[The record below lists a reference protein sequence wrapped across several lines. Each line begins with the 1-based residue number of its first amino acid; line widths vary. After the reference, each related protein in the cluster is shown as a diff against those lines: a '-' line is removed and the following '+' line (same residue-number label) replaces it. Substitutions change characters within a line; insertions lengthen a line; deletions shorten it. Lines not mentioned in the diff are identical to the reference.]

1 MQNRVPENTA
11 FIAPKRYSWHT
22 AICYGIKMYNAY
34 FGFKE
39 SPFSIAPD
47 PRYLY
52 MTEQH
57 REALAHLVYG
67 LNSEGGCILLTGEVG
82 TGKTTVCRCLLEQIP
97 EQSNIALVFNP
108 KVTATELLE
117 TICDEL
123 HIEYPKGENSVKTYI
138 DRINAFLLQANA
150 AGQKTVLIIDEAQ
163 NMESTVLEQLRLLT
177 NLETNQRKLLQIIIL
192 GQPELLEILSR
203 ENMRQLAQRITARF
217 HLNPLSRNE
226 LKAYISHRLAV
237 AGSNVQ
243 LFDEKTTKRL
253 FQLSNG
259 VPRLINIIC
268 DRALLGAYVENKTW
282 VDLPTLNN
290 AATEVFGKITHT
302 HTKKS
307 RWPVFTAMAA
317 SVAAIAVV
325 AYLTLSTKPAPPPS
339 VAQLTSDS
347 PQQAISAPG
356 TEAEAQSPTAALVNV
371 AAVDTAR
378 INQDADIEDFTDD
391 VTEEETESAPQ
402 PEQAAEVLVESE
414 SDALPDFKQLVFSK
428 AKSSKAQAYADLFDV
443 WSREYNAAQ
452 NGSACAFARDN
463 GLSCLHRQGNLRS
476 LAILNRPAVL
486 KFYDEHNDAA
496 YAILTYLNDNEAM
509 LRKGDQSLTV
519 SIDTLNRYWL
529 GEYTLLWQK
538 PPYYQ
543 SAVQPGSHGPIVQW
557 LDQQLVR
564 LYGQDD
570 IPTIHDT
577 YNDELKSQIVKFQQS
592 RGLTPDGVVGPHT
605 FILLNSELEANLPLL
620 NTRKG

>member
-1 MQNRVPENTA
+1 
-11 FIAPKRYSWHT
+11 
-22 AICYGIKMYNAY
+22 MYNAY

-57 REALAHLVYG
+57 REALAHLVFG

-123 HIEYPKGENSVKTYI
+123 HIEYPEGENSVKTYI

-203 ENMRQLAQRITARF
+203 ESMRQLAQRITARF

-226 LKAYISHRLAV
+226 LKAYISHRLAI

-243 LFDEKTTKRL
+243 LFDEKTIKRL
-253 FQLSNG
+253 FQLSSG

-282 VDLPTLNN
+282 VDLQTLNN
-290 AATEVFGKITHT
+290 SAKEVFGKIKP
-302 HTKKS
+302 TKNKTLH
-307 RWPVFTAMAA
+307 WPAYTAMAA
-317 SVAAIAVV
+317 GVAAIAIV
-325 AYLTLSTKPAPPPS
+325 AYFMLLTEPVPFTSI
-339 VAQLTSDS
+339 AQLADRSS
-347 PQQAISAPG
+347 QQELPVASIEPI
-356 TEAEAQSPTAALVNV
+356 EEKPV
-371 AAVDTAR
+371 AAVVIAQSEDSSIIDELVDTETA
-378 INQDADIEDFTDD
+378 QQPDEDT
-391 VTEEETESAPQ
+391 
-402 PEQAAEVLVESE
+402 EVLENSKSSAL
-414 SDALPDFKQLVFSK
+414 SDFRQLVFAEANK
-428 AKSSKAQAYADLFDV
+428 SKAQAYADLFDV
-443 WSREYNAAQ
+443 WSKEYKASKNP
-452 NGSACAFARDN
+452 SACAFARDN

-486 KFYDEHNDAA
+486 KFYDEQNDAA
-496 YAILTYLNDNEAM
+496 YVILTHLSDNEAT
-509 LRKGDQSLTV
+509 LRKGDTSLTV
-519 SIDTLNRYWL
+519 SADTLNQYWL

-543 SAVQPGSHGPIVQW
+543 AAVQPGSNGPIVQW
-557 LDQQLVR
+557 LDQQLAR
-564 LYGQDD
+564 LYGQNN

-577 YNDELKSQIVKFQQS
+577 YNDELKSQIMKFQQS
-592 RGLTPDGVVGPHT
+592 KGLTPDGVVGPHT
-605 FILLNSELEANLPLL
+605 FILLNSELEAGMPVL

>member
-1 MQNRVPENTA
+1 
-11 FIAPKRYSWHT
+11 
-22 AICYGIKMYNAY
+22 MYNAY

-123 HIEYPKGENSVKTYI
+123 HIEYPQGENSVKTYI

-163 NMESTVLEQLRLLT
+163 NMESEVLEQLRLLT

-192 GQPELLEILSR
+192 GQPELLEILSQ
-203 ENMRQLAQRITARF
+203 ESMRQLAQRITARF

-226 LKAYISHRLAV
+226 LKAYISHRVAV

-243 LFDEKTTKRL
+243 LFDEKAIKRL

-259 VPRLINIIC
+259 IPRLINIIC
-268 DRALLGAYVENKTW
+268 DRALLGAYVESKTW
-282 VDLPTLNN
+282 VDTQTLNN
-290 AATEVFGKITHT
+290 AAIEVFGKITH
-302 HTKKS
+302 KKNRKQ
-307 RWPVFTAMAA
+307 RWPVYTAMAA
-317 SVAAIAVV
+317 GVAAIAVA
-325 AYLTLSTKPAPPPS
+325 AYFALQTEPVPVTPI
-339 VAQLTSDS
+339 AQLTDTSS
-347 PQQAISAPG
+347 QQAMPVANI
-356 TEAEAQSPTAALVNV
+356 EAEEQVPVVALVN
-371 AAVDTAR
+371 APAVDAA
-378 INQDADIEDFTDD
+378 IIDEDADTEDDTEDDTD
-391 VTEEETESAPQ
+391 TTQQ
-402 PEQAAEVLVESE
+402 PDQAAEVLLKKES
-414 SDALPDFKQLVFSK
+414 SGLPDFKQLVFSETEK
-428 AKSSKAQAYADLFDV
+428 SKAQAYADLFDV
-443 WSREYNAAQ
+443 WSKEYNATK
-452 NGSACAFARDN
+452 NGNACAFARGN
-463 GLSCLHRQGNLRS
+463 SLSCLHRQGNLRS

-486 KFYDEHNDAA
+486 KFYDEQNAAA
-496 YAILTYLNDNEAM
+496 YAILTYLGDNEAT
-509 LRKGDQSLTV
+509 LRKGDSTLTV
-519 SIDTLNRYWL
+519 STDTLNRYWL

-543 SAVQPGSHGPIVQW
+543 AAVQPGSHGPIVQW

-564 LYGQDD
+564 LYGHDH

-592 RGLTPDGVVGPHT
+592 KGLTPDGVVGPHT
-605 FILLNSELEANLPLL
+605 FILLNSELEVDTPQL
-620 NTRKG
+620 NMREG

>member
-1 MQNRVPENTA
+1 
-11 FIAPKRYSWHT
+11 
-22 AICYGIKMYNAY
+22 MYNAY

-57 REALAHLVYG
+57 REALAHLVFG

-123 HIEYPKGENSVKTYI
+123 HIEYPEGENSVKTYI
-138 DRINAFLLQANA
+138 DRINVFLLQANA

-163 NMESTVLEQLRLLT
+163 NMESAVLEQLRLLT

-203 ENMRQLAQRITARF
+203 ESMRQLAQRITARF

-226 LKAYISHRLAV
+226 LKAYISHRLAI

-243 LFDEKTTKRL
+243 LFDEKTIKRL
-253 FQLSNG
+253 FQLSSG

-268 DRALLGAYVENKTW
+268 DRALLGAYVENKTR
-282 VDLPTLNN
+282 VDLQTLNN
-290 AATEVFGKITHT
+290 AAIEVFGKIKP
-302 HTKKS
+302 TKNKTL
-307 RWPVFTAMAA
+307 RWPAYTAVAA
-317 SVAAIAVV
+317 GVAAIAIV
-325 AYLTLSTKPAPPPS
+325 AYFILRTEPAPVTS
-339 VAQLTSDS
+339 IAQLTDK
-347 PQQAISAPG
+347 
-356 TEAEAQSPTAALVNV
+356 SPTQDISVASIEPIEQEPAPALLIAESEDTSIIDEV
-371 AAVDTAR
+371 VDTETA
-378 INQDADIEDFTDD
+378 QQPDEDT
-391 VTEEETESAPQ
+391 
-402 PEQAAEVLVESE
+402 EVLENSE
-414 SDALPDFKQLVFSK
+414 SSGLSDFRQLVFAETK
-428 AKSSKAQAYADLFDV
+428 KSKAQAYADLFDV
-443 WSREYNAAQ
+443 WSKEYNATR

-486 KFYDEHNDAA
+486 KFYDEQNEAA
-496 YAILTYLNDNEAM
+496 YVILTNLSDNEAT
-509 LRKGDQSLTV
+509 LRKGDTSLTV
-519 SIDTLNRYWL
+519 SADTLNQYWL

-543 SAVQPGSHGPIVQW
+543 AAVQPGSNGPIVQW
-557 LDQQLVR
+557 LDQQLAR
-564 LYGQDD
+564 LYGQNN

-577 YNDELKSQIVKFQQS
+577 YNDELKSQVVKFQQS
-592 RGLTPDGVVGPHT
+592 KGLTPDGVVGPHT
-605 FILLNSELEANLPLL
+605 FILLNSELEAGMPLL
-620 NTRKG
+620 NTSKG

>member
-1 MQNRVPENTA
+1 
-11 FIAPKRYSWHT
+11 
-22 AICYGIKMYNAY
+22 MYNAY

-97 EQSNIALVFNP
+97 QQSNIALVFNP
-108 KVTATELLE
+108 KITATELLE

-123 HIEYPKGENSVKTYI
+123 GIEYPQGENSVKSYI
-138 DRINAFLLQANA
+138 DCINAFLLQANA

-163 NMESTVLEQLRLLT
+163 NMDSTVLEQLRLLT

-217 HLNPLSRNE
+217 HLNPLSRSE

-237 AGSNVQ
+237 AGSNIQ
-243 LFDEKTTKRL
+243 LFDEKTIKRL
-253 FQLSNG
+253 YQLSHG
-259 VPRLINIIC
+259 IPRIINIIC
-268 DRALLGAYVENKTW
+268 DRALLGAYVENKHR
-282 VDLPTLNN
+282 VDLQTLNS
-290 AATEVFGKITHT
+290 AAKEVFGKIKHPNN
-302 HTKKS
+302 KKS
-307 RWPVFTAMAA
+307 SWPAIASIAAGVSAVAVAATAYLLFQPELATVNNETPANIATIEQAPLAGDEPATGETEIALTKVTKLDVSISEEDTDTEAAAEPDQVSGVTASSETDAA
-317 SVAAIAVV
+317 S
-325 AYLTLSTKPAPPPS
+325 
-339 VAQLTSDS
+339 
-347 PQQAISAPG
+347 
-356 TEAEAQSPTAALVNV
+356 
-371 AAVDTAR
+371 
-378 INQDADIEDFTDD
+378 DF
-391 VTEEETESAPQ
+391 
-402 PEQAAEVLVESE
+402 L
-414 SDALPDFKQLVFSK
+414 QLVFAEAGK
-428 AKSSKAQAYADLFDV
+428 SKAQAYADLFDQ
-443 WSREYNAAQ
+443 WNKKYRAAK
-452 NGSACAFARDN
+452 NGSACAFAIDN

-486 KFYDEHNDAA
+486 KFYDDQNNAA
-496 YAILTYLNDNEAM
+496 YAILTFLNNNEAT
-509 LRKGDQSLTV
+509 LRKGEQTLTV
-519 SIDTLNRYWL
+519 TVDTLNQYWL

-564 LYGQDD
+564 LYGQSDV
-570 IPTIHDT
+570 PTIRDT
-577 YNDELKSQIVKFQQS
+577 YNDELKSQVMKFQQS

-605 FILLNSELEANLPLL
+605 FILLNSELEANTPLL

>member
-1 MQNRVPENTA
+1 
-11 FIAPKRYSWHT
+11 
-22 AICYGIKMYNAY
+22 MYNAY

-97 EQSNIALVFNP
+97 EKSNIALVFNP

-123 HIEYPKGENSVKTYI
+123 HIEYPQGENSVKTYI
-138 DRINAFLLQANA
+138 DRINDFLLQANA

-163 NMESTVLEQLRLLT
+163 NLENAVLEQLRLLT

-192 GQPELLEILSR
+192 GQPELLEILSQ

-217 HLNPLSRNE
+217 HLNPLSRYE

-243 LFDEKTTKRL
+243 LFDEKAIKRL
-253 FQLSNG
+253 FQLSHG

-268 DRALLGAYVENKTW
+268 DRALLGAYVESKTS
-282 VDLPTLNN
+282 VDPQTVNN
-290 AATEVFGKITHT
+290 AAKEVFGKITH
-302 HTKKS
+302 KQNSKR
-307 RWPVFTAMAA
+307 RWPVFTAIAA
-317 SVAAIAVV
+317 GVTAIAV
-325 AYLTLSTKPAPPPS
+325 AGYLVLQTAAVPPAS
-339 VAQLTSDS
+339 NAQLTNES
-347 PQQAISAPG
+347 PQQAMAVASI
-356 TEAEAQSPTAALVNV
+356 EAEKQVPAVTSLDAAAAENTPAKHDPEDDTETAQ
-371 AAVDTAR
+371 
-378 INQDADIEDFTDD
+378 
-391 VTEEETESAPQ
+391 Q
-402 PEQAAEVLVESE
+402 PDQAAEVPPVKSKS
-414 SDALPDFKQLVFSK
+414 SDLSDFKQLVFSESEK
-428 AKSSKAQAYADLFDV
+428 SKAQAYTDLFDV
-443 WSREYNAAQ
+443 WRKEYDATK
-452 NGSACAFARDN
+452 NGNACAFARNN

-476 LAILNRPAVL
+476 LAVLNRPAVL
-486 KFYDEHNDAA
+486 KLYDEKNDAA
-496 YAILTYLNDNEAM
+496 YAILTYLGDNEAT
-509 LRKGDQSLTV
+509 LRKGDTTLTV
-519 SIDTLNRYWL
+519 SADTLNRYWL

-538 PPYYQ
+538 PPYYH

-564 LYGQDD
+564 IYGHDHT
-570 IPTIHDT
+570 PTIHDT
-577 YNDELKSQIVKFQQS
+577 YNDQLKSQIVKFQQS
-592 RGLTPDGVVGPHT
+592 KGLTPDGVVGPHT
-605 FILLNSELEANLPLL
+605 FILLNSELEADMPLL

>member
-1 MQNRVPENTA
+1 
-11 FIAPKRYSWHT
+11 
-22 AICYGIKMYNAY
+22 MYNAY

-97 EQSNIALVFNP
+97 EKSNIALVFNP

-123 HIEYPKGENSVKTYI
+123 HIEYPQGENSVKTYI
-138 DRINAFLLQANA
+138 DRINDFLLQANA

-163 NMESTVLEQLRLLT
+163 NLENAVLEQLRLLT

-192 GQPELLEILSR
+192 GQPELLEILSQ

-217 HLNPLSRNE
+217 HLNPLSRYE

-243 LFDEKTTKRL
+243 LFDEKAIKRL
-253 FQLSNG
+253 FQLSHG

-268 DRALLGAYVENKTW
+268 DRALLGAYVESKTS
-282 VDLPTLNN
+282 VDPQTVNN
-290 AATEVFGKITHT
+290 AAKEVFGKITH
-302 HTKKS
+302 KQNSKR
-307 RWPVFTAMAA
+307 RWPVFTAIAA
-317 SVAAIAVV
+317 GVTAIAI
-325 AYLTLSTKPAPPPS
+325 AGYLVLQTAAVPPAS
-339 VAQLTSDS
+339 NAQLTNES
-347 PQQAISAPG
+347 PQQAMAVAPI
-356 TEAEAQSPTAALVNV
+356 EAEKQIPAVTSLDAV
-371 AAVDTAR
+371 AAENTPAKDDPEDDT
-378 INQDADIEDFTDD
+378 
-391 VTEEETESAPQ
+391 ETAQQ
-402 PEQAAEVLVESE
+402 PDQAAEVPPVKSKS
-414 SDALPDFKQLVFSK
+414 SDLSDFKQLVFSESEK
-428 AKSSKAQAYADLFDV
+428 SKAQAYADLFDV
-443 WSREYNAAQ
+443 WRKEYDAAK
-452 NGSACAFARDN
+452 NGNACAFARNN

-476 LAILNRPAVL
+476 LAVLNRPAVL
-486 KFYDEHNDAA
+486 KLYDEKNDTA
-496 YAILTYLNDNEAM
+496 YAILTYLGDDEAT
-509 LRKGDQSLTV
+509 LRKGDTTLTV
-519 SIDTLNRYWL
+519 SADTLNRYWL
-529 GEYTLLWQK
+529 GEYTLLWQR
-538 PPYYQ
+538 PPYYH

-564 LYGQDD
+564 IYGHDQT
-570 IPTIHDT
+570 PTIHDT

-592 RGLTPDGVVGPHT
+592 KGLTPDGVVGPHT
-605 FILLNSELEANLPLL
+605 FILLNSELEADMPLL

>member
-1 MQNRVPENTA
+1 
-11 FIAPKRYSWHT
+11 
-22 AICYGIKMYNAY
+22 
-34 FGFKE
+34 
-39 SPFSIAPD
+39 
-47 PRYLY
+47 
-52 MTEQH
+52 MTDQH

-123 HIEYPKGENSVKTYI
+123 HIDYPDSGNTVKTYI

-163 NMESTVLEQLRLLT
+163 NMDSTVLEQLRLLT

-192 GQPELLEILSR
+192 GQPELLEILSH

-226 LKAYISHRLAV
+226 LKSYISHRLAV

-243 LFDEKTTKRL
+243 LFDEKAIKRL

-259 VPRLINIIC
+259 VPRIINIIC
-268 DRALLGAYVENKTW
+268 DRALLGAYVENKYRI
-282 VDLPTLNN
+282 DLDTLNH
-290 AATEVFGKITHT
+290 AAKEVFGKIQPAR
-302 HTKKS
+302 KP
-307 RWPVFTAMAA
+307 RRRFTAAAALAA
-317 SVAAIAVV
+317 SAAAIALS
-325 AYLTLSTKPAPPPS
+325 AYFLL
-339 VAQLTSDS
+339 Q
-347 PQQAISAPG
+347 
-356 TEAEAQSPTAALVNV
+356 
-371 AAVDTAR
+371 
-378 INQDADIEDFTDD
+378 
-391 VTEEETESAPQ
+391 PQ
-402 PEQAAEVLVESE
+402 PEAIAPQALNTAENPAAEQTTVTVEDASE
-414 SDALPDFKQLVFSK
+414 NVTSTPVDETGDTKTAMTSATSVDTDAVTATVTDSETLPQAGTEPAAVAVKTSNDTNAEFEQLVFADPEQSK
-428 AKSSKAQAYADLFDV
+428 ARAYSDLFDV
-443 WSREYNAAQ
+443 WRKNYDARK
-452 NGSACAFARDN
+452 NGSACTYARNN

-486 KFYDEHNDAA
+486 KFYDAQNNAA
-496 YAILTYLNDNEAM
+496 YAILTYLNDSEAT
-509 LRKGDQSLTV
+509 LRKHDQSLTV

-543 SAVQPGSHGPIVQW
+543 SAVQPGSQGPIVQW

-564 LYGQDD
+564 LYGHDAA
-570 IPTIHDT
+570 PTIHDT
-577 YNDELKSQIVKFQQS
+577 YNDELKSQVIKFQLS
-592 RGLTPDGVVGPHT
+592 KGLTPDGVVGPHT
-605 FILLNSELEANLPLL
+605 FILLNSELDTNTPLL

>member
-1 MQNRVPENTA
+1 
-11 FIAPKRYSWHT
+11 
-22 AICYGIKMYNAY
+22 MYNAY

-39 SPFSIAPD
+39 PPFSIAPD

-108 KVTATELLE
+108 KVTATELLA

-123 HIEYPKGENSVKTYI
+123 GIEYPEGENSVKTYI
-138 DRINAFLLQANA
+138 DRINAFLLQANS

-163 NMESTVLEQLRLLT
+163 NMDSTVLEQLRLLT

-217 HLNPLSRNE
+217 HLIPLSRNE
-226 LKAYISHRLAV
+226 LKAYLSHRLAV

-243 LFDEKTTKRL
+243 LFDEKTIKRL
-253 FQLSNG
+253 FQLSHG

-268 DRALLGAYVENKTW
+268 DRALLGAYVENKTR
-282 VDLPTLNN
+282 VDPQTLNT
-290 AATEVFGKITHT
+290 AAKEVFGKIKPIKNKTLH
-302 HTKKS
+302 
-307 RWPVFTAMAA
+307 WPAYTA
-317 SVAAIAVV
+317 VAAGV
-325 AYLTLSTKPAPPPS
+325 AA
-339 VAQLTSDS
+339 
-347 PQQAISAPG
+347 
-356 TEAEAQSPTAALVNV
+356 AALLAYFIVL
-371 AAVDTAR
+371 
-378 INQDADIEDFTDD
+378 
-391 VTEEETESAPQ
+391 TESAPLTSIAQLTDNSSQQDTAAGRIEATQEKPAIALPGAQSEEIAINDELLKTDTAPQ
-402 PEQAAEVLVESE
+402 PGQAAEVQLKKES
-414 SDALPDFKQLVFSK
+414 SGLSDFKQLVFAEAEQSK
-428 AKSSKAQAYADLFDV
+428 GQAYEDLFDV
-443 WSREYNAAQ
+443 WSKKYNATK
-452 NGSACAFARDN
+452 NGNACAFARDN

-486 KFYDEHNDAA
+486 KFYNEQNDAA
-496 YAILTYLNDNEAM
+496 YAILTYLSDDEAS
-509 LRKGDQSLTV
+509 LRKADTILTV
-519 SIDTLNRYWL
+519 STDTLNQYWL

-543 SAVQPGSHGPIVQW
+543 AAVQPGSHGPIVQW

-564 LYGQDD
+564 LYGHDD

-592 RGLTPDGVVGPHT
+592 KGLTPDGVVGPHT
-605 FILLNSELEANLPLL
+605 FILLNSELESDMPLL

>member
-1 MQNRVPENTA
+1 
-11 FIAPKRYSWHT
+11 
-22 AICYGIKMYNAY
+22 MYNAY

-47 PRYLY
+47 PRYLF
-52 MTEQH
+52 MTDQH

-108 KVTATELLE
+108 KVTAVELLE

-123 HIEYPKGENSVKTYI
+123 HIDYPGGENSVKTYI

-163 NMESTVLEQLRLLT
+163 NMDSTVLEQLRLLT

-203 ENMRQLAQRITARF
+203 DNMRQLAQRITARF
-217 HLNPLSRNE
+217 HLNPLSRND
-226 LKAYISHRLAV
+226 LKSYISHRLAV

-243 LFDEKTTKRL
+243 LFDEAAIKRL
-253 FQLSNG
+253 FQLSKG
-259 VPRLINIIC
+259 IPRIINIIC
-268 DRALLGAYVENKTW
+268 DRALLGAYVETKNR
-282 VDLPTLNN
+282 VDAQTLNH
-290 AATEVFGKITHT
+290 AAKEVFGNARQPKTGT
-302 HTKKS
+302 GW
-307 RWPVFTAMAA
+307 WPAIATIAAGIAGVAIAAYLTIQPHPAATTDPVQPVPVAETPVQALPVAADTAPAADTPAPPVTAQQAEPSPAPAAAAATTTAEVETAPEPRPAGPGDDSAAFEELVFTA
-317 SVAAIAVV
+317 
-325 AYLTLSTKPAPPPS
+325 TK
-339 VAQLTSDS
+339 
-347 PQQAISAPG
+347 
-356 TEAEAQSPTAALVNV
+356 QSKPRA
-371 AAVDTAR
+371 
-378 INQDADIEDFTDD
+378 F
-391 VTEEETESAPQ
+391 
-402 PEQAAEVLVESE
+402 
-414 SDALPDFKQLVFSK
+414 
-428 AKSSKAQAYADLFDV
+428 ADLFTL
-443 WSREYNAAQ
+443 WNREYDVLKHGNA
-452 NGSACAFARDN
+452 CTFARDN

-486 KFYDEHNDAA
+486 KFYDEQHRPA
-496 YAILTYLNDNEAM
+496 YAILTYLGDHEAT
-509 LRKGDQSLTV
+509 LRKGDNTLTV
-519 SIDTLNRYWL
+519 AADTLNRYWL

-543 SAVQPGSHGPIVQW
+543 SAVQPGSQGPIVQW

-564 LYGQDD
+564 IYGHDD
-570 IPTIHDT
+570 VPTIHDT
-577 YNDELKSQIVKFQQS
+577 YDDELMAQIIKFQQS
-592 RGLTPDGVVGPHT
+592 KGLIPDGVVGPHT
-605 FILLNSELEANLPLL
+605 FILLNSELDMNAPLL

>member
-1 MQNRVPENTA
+1 
-11 FIAPKRYSWHT
+11 
-22 AICYGIKMYNAY
+22 MYNAY

-97 EQSNIALVFNP
+97 EKSNIALVFNP

-123 HIEYPKGENSVKTYI
+123 HIEYPQGENSVKTYI
-138 DRINAFLLQANA
+138 DRINDFLLQANA

-163 NMESTVLEQLRLLT
+163 NLENAVLEQLRLLT

-192 GQPELLEILSR
+192 GQPELLEILSQ

-217 HLNPLSRNE
+217 HLNPLSRYE

-243 LFDEKTTKRL
+243 LFDEKAIKRL
-253 FQLSNG
+253 FQLSHG

-268 DRALLGAYVENKTW
+268 DRALLGAYVESKTS
-282 VDLPTLNN
+282 VDPQTVNN
-290 AATEVFGKITHT
+290 AAKEVFGKITH
-302 HTKKS
+302 KQNSKR
-307 RWPVFTAMAA
+307 RWPVFTAIAA
-317 SVAAIAVV
+317 GVTAIAV
-325 AYLTLSTKPAPPPS
+325 AGYLVLQTAAVPLASNAH
-339 VAQLTSDS
+339 LTNES
-347 PQQAISAPG
+347 PQQAMAVASI
-356 TEAEAQSPTAALVNV
+356 EAEKQVPAVTSLDAV
-371 AAVDTAR
+371 AAHAAVFNEDAPAKDDPEDDT
-378 INQDADIEDFTDD
+378 
-391 VTEEETESAPQ
+391 ETAQQ
-402 PEQAAEVLVESE
+402 PDQAAEVPPVKSKS
-414 SDALPDFKQLVFSK
+414 SDLSDFKQLVFSESEK
-428 AKSSKAQAYADLFDV
+428 SKAQAYADLFDV
-443 WSREYNAAQ
+443 WRKEYDATK
-452 NGSACAFARDN
+452 NGNACAFARNN

-476 LAILNRPAVL
+476 LAVLNRPAVL
-486 KFYDEHNDAA
+486 KLYDEKNDAA
-496 YAILTYLNDNEAM
+496 YAILTYLGDNEAT
-509 LRKGDQSLTV
+509 LRKGDTTLTV
-519 SIDTLNRYWL
+519 SADTLNRYWL

-538 PPYYQ
+538 PPYYH
-543 SAVQPGSHGPIVQW
+543 SAVQPGSNGPIVQW

-564 LYGQDD
+564 IYGHDHT
-570 IPTIHDT
+570 PTIHDT
-577 YNDELKSQIVKFQQS
+577 YNDQLKSQIVKFQQS
-592 RGLTPDGVVGPHT
+592 KGLTPDGVVGPHT
-605 FILLNSELEANLPLL
+605 FILLNSELEADMPLL

>member
-1 MQNRVPENTA
+1 
-11 FIAPKRYSWHT
+11 
-22 AICYGIKMYNAY
+22 MYNAY

-47 PRYLY
+47 PRYLF
-52 MTEQH
+52 MTDQH

-108 KVTATELLE
+108 KVTAVELLE

-123 HIEYPKGENSVKTYI
+123 HIEYPEGENSVKTYI

-163 NMESTVLEQLRLLT
+163 NMDSTVLEQLRLLT

-217 HLNPLSRNE
+217 HLNPLSRSD
-226 LKAYISHRLAV
+226 LKSYISHRLAV

-243 LFDEKTTKRL
+243 LFDDKAVRRL
-253 FQLSNG
+253 YQLSNG
-259 VPRLINIIC
+259 IPRVINIIC
-268 DRALLGAYVENKTW
+268 DRALLGAYVENKNRI
-282 VDLPTLNN
+282 DLQTLNN
-290 AATEVFGKITHT
+290 AAKEVFGSARASKPAER
-302 HTKKS
+302 
-307 RWPVFTAMAA
+307 RWPAP
-317 SVAAIAVV
+317 AAIAAGIAAVAV
-325 AYLTLSTKPAPPPS
+325 SAYLFTRTQPELPPAA
-339 VAQLTSDS
+339 AQLD
-347 PQQAISAPG
+347 PEVPAQQVV
-356 TEAEAQSPTAALVNV
+356 ETAAADPEPEP
-371 AAVDTAR
+371 AAAPDNEPDNAPDPALESASADAAPENPPNAAAAFEPAADNDYAAFESLIFTAAEKSKPQAFTDLFALW
-378 INQDADIEDFTDD
+378 NQDY
-391 VTEEETESAPQ
+391 S
-402 PEQAAEVLVESE
+402 VL
-414 SDALPDFKQLVFSK
+414 
-428 AKSSKAQAYADLFDV
+428 
-443 WSREYNAAQ
+443 RH
-452 NGSACAFARDN
+452 GSACTFARDN

-486 KFYDEHNDAA
+486 KFYDDQHRSA
-496 YAILTYLNDNEAM
+496 YAILTYLGDNEAT
-509 LRKGDQSLTV
+509 LRRQDRTLTV
-519 SIDTLNRYWL
+519 AVDTLNRYWL

-543 SAVQPGSHGPIVQW
+543 SAVQPGSQGPIVQW

-564 LYGQDD
+564 IYGHDD
-570 IPTIHDT
+570 VPTIHDT
-577 YNDELKSQIVKFQQS
+577 YDEALMAQIIRFQQS
-592 RGLTPDGVVGPHT
+592 KGLTPDGVVGPHT
-605 FILLNSELEANLPLL
+605 FILLNSELDTNTPLL

>member
-1 MQNRVPENTA
+1 
-11 FIAPKRYSWHT
+11 
-22 AICYGIKMYNAY
+22 MYNTY

-47 PRYLY
+47 PRYLF

-97 EQSNIALVFNP
+97 ERSNIALVFNP

-123 HIEYPKGENSVKTYI
+123 GIDYPQGENSVKTYI

-163 NMESTVLEQLRLLT
+163 NMDHTVLEQLRLLT

-192 GQPELLEILSR
+192 GQPELLEILSH

-217 HLNPLSRNE
+217 HLKPLSRFE

-237 AGSNVQ
+237 AGSNIQ
-243 LFDEKTTKRL
+243 LFDEKAQKKL
-253 FQLSNG
+253 YQLSKG
-259 VPRLINIIC
+259 IPRIINIIC
-268 DRALLGAYVENKTW
+268 DRALLGAYVENKAR

-290 AATEVFGKITHT
+290 AAREVFGEQQQNKRRS
-302 HTKKS
+302 S
-307 RWPVFTAMAA
+307 RWPAVIT
-317 SVAAIAVV
+317 VV
-325 AYLTLSTKPAPPPS
+325 AG
-339 VAQLTSDS
+339 
-347 PQQAISAPG
+347 I
-356 TEAEAQSPTAALVNV
+356 AAV
-371 AAVDTAR
+371 AAVTFALIQPNTLKSSVTHVRSQAEPQGASSTAS
-378 INQDADIEDFTDD
+378 IVAMKQESTATEALIPAS
-391 VTEEETESAPQ
+391 EEETSIPPVEKEMFIP
-402 PEQAAEVLVESE
+402 AAEKEMFIPAGEEESVARDTIRTE
-414 SDALPDFKQLVFSK
+414 IAEETAIALTNSGASTAAQTASAFYDLVFSDT
-428 AKSSKAQAYADLFDV
+428 STSKIQAYTDLLDV
-443 WSREYNAAQ
+443 WNREYDPSTD
-452 NGSACAFARDN
+452 GTACSFAKLD

-486 KFYDEHNDAA
+486 KLYDEKHNAA
-496 YAILTYLNDNEAM
+496 YAVLTHLNDDEAA
-509 LRKGDQSLTV
+509 LRRGDKTINV
-519 SIDTLNRYWL
+519 STGVLNRYWL

-538 PPYYQ
+538 PPYYR
-543 SAVQPGSHGPIVQW
+543 AAIQPGNQGPLVQW

-564 LYGQDD
+564 IYGQDHV
-570 IPTIHDT
+570 PTIHDT
-577 YNDELKSQIVKFQQS
+577 YNEELRSQIIKFQQS
-592 RGLTPDGVVGPHT
+592 KGLIPDGVVGPHT
-605 FILLNSELEANLPLL
+605 FILLNSELDVNTPML

>member
-1 MQNRVPENTA
+1 MQSRVPENTA

-47 PRYLY
+47 PRYLF

-138 DRINAFLLQANA
+138 DRINVFLLQANA

-253 FQLSNG
+253 FQLSKG

-268 DRALLGAYVENKTW
+268 DRALLGAYVENKTR
-282 VDLPTLNN
+282 VDTQTLNN
-290 AATEVFGKITHT
+290 AAKEVFGKITHT

-317 SVAAIAVV
+317 SIAAIAIVT
-325 AYLTLSTKPAPPPS
+325 YLILSTETAPLAS
-339 VAQLTSDS
+339 VAQLVNNS
-347 PQQAISAPG
+347 PQRAISAPG
-356 TEAEAQSPTAALVNV
+356 TEAEAEAQNQAAVPLADV
-371 AAVDTAR
+371 AAVDTTI
-378 INQDADIEDFTDD
+378 INQDAGIEDI
-391 VTEEETESAPQ
+391 TEKETESAPQ
-402 PEQAAEVLVESE
+402 PDQAAEILVENASN
-414 SDALPDFKQLVFSK
+414 AAPDFKQLVFSK
-428 AKSSKAQAYADLFDV
+428 TKSSKAQAYADLFDV
-443 WSREYNAAQ
+443 WSREYNAAKH
-452 NGSACAFARDN
+452 GSACAFARDN

-496 YAILTYLNDNEAM
+496 YAILTYLNDNKAT

-519 SIDTLNRYWL
+519 SVDTLNRYWL
-529 GEYTLLWQK
+529 GEYTLIWQK

-577 YNDELKSQIVKFQQS
+577 YNDELKSQIVKFQLS
-592 RGLTPDGVVGPHT
+592 KGLTPDGVVGPHT

-620 NTRKG
+620 NMRKG

>member
-1 MQNRVPENTA
+1 
-11 FIAPKRYSWHT
+11 
-22 AICYGIKMYNAY
+22 MYNAY

-97 EQSNIALVFNP
+97 EKSNIALVFNP

-123 HIEYPKGENSVKTYI
+123 HIEYPQGENSVKTYI
-138 DRINAFLLQANA
+138 DRINDFLLQANA

-163 NMESTVLEQLRLLT
+163 NMENAVLEQLRLLT

-192 GQPELLEILSR
+192 GQPELLEILSQ

-243 LFDEKTTKRL
+243 LFDEKTIKRL
-253 FQLSNG
+253 FQLSHG
-259 VPRLINIIC
+259 IPRLINIIC
-268 DRALLGAYVENKTW
+268 DRALLGAYVENKTS
-282 VDLPTLNN
+282 VDTETLNN
-290 AATEVFGKITHT
+290 AAKEVFGKITH
-302 HTKKS
+302 KKHS
-307 RWPVFTAMAA
+307 KRRWPVITAIAA
-317 SVAAIAVV
+317 GVAAIAV
-325 AYLTLSTKPAPPPS
+325 AGYLILQTEAVPPAPI
-339 VAQLTSDS
+339 AQLTNDS
-347 PQQAISAPG
+347 SQQAVAVASI
-356 TEAEAQSPTAALVNV
+356 EAEKQIPAVTSINAEAV
-371 AAVDTAR
+371 AADAAVFNQGASAEDDT
-378 INQDADIEDFTDD
+378 DA
-391 VTEEETESAPQ
+391 AQQ
-402 PEQAAEVLVESE
+402 PDQAAEAPPVIIKS
-414 SDALPDFKQLVFSK
+414 SDLADFRQLVFSESEK
-428 AKSSKAQAYADLFDV
+428 SKARAYADLFDV
-443 WSREYNAAQ
+443 WSKEYNAAK
-452 NGSACAFARDN
+452 NGNACAFARNN

-476 LAILNRPAVL
+476 LAVLNRPAVL
-486 KFYDEHNDAA
+486 KFYDEKNDAA
-496 YAILTYLNDNEAM
+496 YAILTYLGDNEAT
-509 LRKGDQSLTV
+509 LRKGETTVTV
-519 SIDTLNRYWL
+519 SADTLNRYWL

-538 PPYYQ
+538 PPYYN

-564 LYGQDD
+564 LYGHDHT
-570 IPTIHDT
+570 PTIHDT

-592 RGLTPDGVVGPHT
+592 KGLTPDGVVGPHT
-605 FILLNSELEANLPLL
+605 FILLNSELEADLPLL

>member
-1 MQNRVPENTA
+1 
-11 FIAPKRYSWHT
+11 
-22 AICYGIKMYNAY
+22 MYNEY

-108 KVTATELLE
+108 KVTATELLA

-123 HIEYPKGENSVKTYI
+123 GIEYPEGENSVKTYI

-163 NMESTVLEQLRLLT
+163 NMDSTVLEQLRLLT
-177 NLETNQRKLLQIIIL
+177 NLETNQRKLLQIIVL

-203 ENMRQLAQRITARF
+203 DNMRQLAQRITARF

-226 LKAYISHRLAV
+226 MKAYISHRLAV

-243 LFDEKTTKRL
+243 LFDEKTVKRL

-259 VPRLINIIC
+259 VPRIINIIC
-268 DRALLGAYVENKTW
+268 DRALLGAYVENKAR
-282 VDLPTLNN
+282 VDVQTLNN
-290 AATEVFGKITHT
+290 AAVEVFGKLRP
-302 HTKKS
+302 KKNAKP
-307 RWPVFTAMAA
+307 RWSVMAAMAA
-317 SVAAIAVV
+317 SIAAVATT
-325 AYLTLSTKPAPPPS
+325 AYLILQTAAAPVASSTQLSSTNTQQDAP
-339 VAQLTSDS
+339 
-347 PQQAISAPG
+347 AISQTRADDDSKLALNTAPTVDNPV
-356 TEAEAQSPTAALVNV
+356 TENVDQAPVETPPEQMAESEATSEAGIKTEPVDITAEFKGLVF
-371 AAVDTAR
+371 A
-378 INQDADIEDFTDD
+378 DADI
-391 VTEEETESAPQ
+391 
-402 PEQAAEVLVESE
+402 
-414 SDALPDFKQLVFSK
+414 SK
-428 AKSSKAQAYADLFDV
+428 TQAYADLFDV
-443 WSREYNAAQ
+443 WSKKYNYAE
-452 NGSACAFARDN
+452 NGNACTYAMTE

-486 KFYDEHNDAA
+486 KFYDEQNNAA
-496 YAILTYLNDNEAM
+496 YAILTYLNDSDAT
-509 LRKGDQSLTV
+509 LRRGDKTLTV
-519 SIDTLNRYWL
+519 SVNTINQYWL
-529 GEYTLLWQK
+529 GEYSLLWQK

-543 SAVQPGSHGPIVQW
+543 SAIQPGTNGPIVQW

-564 LYGQDD
+564 LYGQDHV
-570 IPTIHDT
+570 PTIHDT

-592 RGLTPDGVVGPHT
+592 KGLKPDGVVGPHT
-605 FILLNSELEANLPLL
+605 FILLNSELEMDTPLL

>member
-1 MQNRVPENTA
+1 
-11 FIAPKRYSWHT
+11 
-22 AICYGIKMYNAY
+22 MYNAY

-39 SPFSIAPD
+39 APFSIAPD

-123 HIEYPKGENSVKTYI
+123 GIEYPEGENSVKTYI
-138 DRINAFLLQANA
+138 DRINAFLLQTNA

-163 NMESTVLEQLRLLT
+163 NMDSTVLEQLRLLT
-177 NLETNQRKLLQIIIL
+177 NLETNQRKLLQIIVL

-243 LFDEKTTKRL
+243 LFDEKTLKRL

-259 VPRLINIIC
+259 VPRIINIIC
-268 DRALLGAYVENKTW
+268 DRALLGAYVENKSRI
-282 VDLPTLNN
+282 DLQTLNN
-290 AATEVFGKITHT
+290 AAVEVFGKIQQPKHA
-302 HTKKS
+302 KS
-307 RWPVFTAMAA
+307 RWPVVTAIAA
-317 SVAAIAVV
+317 SIAAITVAA
-325 AYLTLSTKPAPPPS
+325 YLIFQTAPPPDIP
-339 VAQLTSDS
+339 VAQLTGENSHQDIADS
-347 PQQAISAPG
+347 AREQIDEITKVALATAPSG
-356 TEAEAQSPTAALVNV
+356 
-371 AAVDTAR
+371 
-378 INQDADIEDFTDD
+378 DIPLN
-391 VTEEETESAPQ
+391 EEEIDETLAEQQ
-402 PEQAAEVLVESE
+402 PEQIAETLVKSE
-414 SDALPDFKQLVFSK
+414 VDISSDFKDLVFSAAENSK
-428 AKSSKAQAYADLFDV
+428 AKAYADLFDV
-443 WSREYNAAQ
+443 WSKKYNSAN
-452 NGSACAFARDN
+452 NGSACTFALNN

-486 KFYDEHNDAA
+486 KFYDQQNNAA
-496 YAILTYLNDNEAM
+496 YAILTYLNDSEAT
-509 LRKGDQSLTV
+509 LRRGDKTLTV
-519 SIDTLNRYWL
+519 SVDTLNEYWL
-529 GEYTLLWQK
+529 GEYSLLWQK

-543 SAVQPGSHGPIVQW
+543 SSIQPGSHGPIVQW

-564 LYGQDD
+564 LYGQND

-577 YNDELKSQIVKFQQS
+577 YNDELKSQVMKFQQS
-592 RGLTPDGVVGPHT
+592 KGLKPDGVVGPHT
-605 FILLNSELEANLPLL
+605 FILLNSELEVNTPLL

>member
-1 MQNRVPENTA
+1 
-11 FIAPKRYSWHT
+11 
-22 AICYGIKMYNAY
+22 MYNAY

-57 REALAHLVYG
+57 REALAHLVFG

-123 HIEYPKGENSVKTYI
+123 HIEYPEGENSVKTYI
-138 DRINAFLLQANA
+138 DRINVFLLQANA

-163 NMESTVLEQLRLLT
+163 NMESAVLEQLRLLT

-203 ENMRQLAQRITARF
+203 ESMRQLAQRITARF

-226 LKAYISHRLAV
+226 LKAYISHRLAI

-243 LFDEKTTKRL
+243 LFDEKTIKRL
-253 FQLSNG
+253 FQLSSG

-268 DRALLGAYVENKTW
+268 DRALLGAYVENKTR
-282 VDLPTLNN
+282 VDLQTLNN
-290 AATEVFGKITHT
+290 AAIEVFGKIKP
-302 HTKKS
+302 TKNKTL
-307 RWPVFTAMAA
+307 RWPAYTA
-317 SVAAIAVV
+317 VAAGVATIAIV
-325 AYLTLSTKPAPPPS
+325 AYFILRTEPAPVTS
-339 VAQLTSDS
+339 IAQLTDK
-347 PQQAISAPG
+347 
-356 TEAEAQSPTAALVNV
+356 SPTQDISVASIEPIEQEPAPALLIAESEDTSIIDEV
-371 AAVDTAR
+371 VDTETA
-378 INQDADIEDFTDD
+378 QQPDEDT
-391 VTEEETESAPQ
+391 
-402 PEQAAEVLVESE
+402 EVLENSE
-414 SDALPDFKQLVFSK
+414 SSGLSDFRQLVFAETK
-428 AKSSKAQAYADLFDV
+428 KSKAQAYADLFDV
-443 WSREYNAAQ
+443 WSKEYNATR

-486 KFYDEHNDAA
+486 KFYDEQNEAA
-496 YAILTYLNDNEAM
+496 YVILTNLSDNEAT
-509 LRKGDQSLTV
+509 LRKGDTSLTV
-519 SIDTLNRYWL
+519 SADTLNQYWL

-543 SAVQPGSHGPIVQW
+543 AAVQPGSNGPIVQW
-557 LDQQLVR
+557 LDQQLAR
-564 LYGQDD
+564 LYGQNN

-577 YNDELKSQIVKFQQS
+577 YNDELKSQVVKFQQS
-592 RGLTPDGVVGPHT
+592 KGLTPDGVVGPHT
-605 FILLNSELEANLPLL
+605 FILLNSELEAGMPLL
-620 NTRKG
+620 NTSKG

>member
-1 MQNRVPENTA
+1 
-11 FIAPKRYSWHT
+11 
-22 AICYGIKMYNAY
+22 MYNAY

-123 HIEYPKGENSVKTYI
+123 HIEYPQGENSVKTYI
-138 DRINAFLLQANA
+138 DRINTFLLQANA

-163 NMESTVLEQLRLLT
+163 NMESEVLEQLRLLT

-192 GQPELLEILSR
+192 GQPELLEILSQ
-203 ENMRQLAQRITARF
+203 ESMRQLAQRITARF

-243 LFDEKTTKRL
+243 LFDEKTIKRL
-253 FQLSNG
+253 FQLSHG

-268 DRALLGAYVENKTW
+268 DRALLGTYVESKTS
-282 VDLPTLNN
+282 VDSQTLNN
-290 AATEVFGKITHT
+290 AAKEVFGKITH
-302 HTKKS
+302 KKNS
-307 RWPVFTAMAA
+307 KRRWPVFTTMAAGVAALVVSGYFILQTEAVQLTPIAQPANESAQQAMPAASIKSEKPVPAIASVNAA
-317 SVAAIAVV
+317 SVDEVIINEGTHKVDN
-325 AYLTLSTKPAPPPS
+325 TET
-339 VAQLTSDS
+339 AQ
-347 PQQAISAPG
+347 
-356 TEAEAQSPTAALVNV
+356 
-371 AAVDTAR
+371 
-378 INQDADIEDFTDD
+378 
-391 VTEEETESAPQ
+391 Q
-402 PEQAAEVLVESE
+402 PDQAAEVVLNDESRG
-414 SDALPDFKQLVFSK
+414 LPDFKQLVFSETET
-428 AKSSKAQAYADLFDV
+428 SKAQAYADLFDV
-443 WSREYNAAQ
+443 WSRKYDAKK
-452 NGSACAFARDN
+452 NGNACAFARDN

-486 KFYDEHNDAA
+486 KFYDEKNDAA
-496 YAILTYLNDNEAM
+496 YAILTYLGENEAT
-509 LRKGDQSLTV
+509 LRKGDTILTV
-519 SIDTLNRYWL
+519 SADTLNRYWL

-538 PPYYQ
+538 PPYYH

-564 LYGQDD
+564 LYGNDSM
-570 IPTIHDT
+570 PTIHDT

-592 RGLTPDGVVGPHT
+592 KGLTPDGVVGPHT
-605 FILLNSELEANLPLL
+605 FILLNSELETNTPLL